1 MISRLA
7 IVLGLCLSAAA
18 AADEL
23 TPVRVNTFPNA
34 KALPF
39 HAGLANGIFAKHG
52 IKLELEFTENS
63 RSQRE
68 GLAAGRFD
76 VAQSAL
82 DNAVAMIEVARHDV
96 IIVGGGDS
104 GMNEFFVQ
112 GEITSFADLRGRI
125 LVVDAPD
132 TAYAL
137 QAKKILLQH
146 GLKEGTDYTVKP
158 VGAGAFR
165 FKRSEEHTSELQSQ
179 SNLVCRLLLEK
190 KNN

>member
-7 IVLGLCLSAAA
+7 IVLGLCLTAAA

-52 IKLELEFTENS
+52 IKLELEFTESS

-82 DNAVAMIEVARHDV
+82 DNAVAMIEVAR
-96 IIVGGGDS
+96 
-104 GMNEFFVQ
+104 
-112 GEITSFADLRGRI
+112 R
-125 LVVDAPD
+125 
-132 TAYAL
+132 
-137 QAKKILLQH
+137 
-146 GLKEGTDYTVKP
+146 DYRR
-158 VGAGAFR
+158 AM
-165 FKRSEEHTSELQSQ
+165 Q
-179 SNLVCRLLLEK
+179 RLDR
-190 KNN
+190 